1 MALIIDELIADLE
14 PEAHAEQPAADA
26 RPAEGEPADRTLD
39 LLELTAEREER
50 LRVD

>member
-1 MALIIDELIADLE
+1 MPLIIDELIAE
-14 PEAHAEQPAADA
+14 VPAEGSVEAATA
-26 RPAEGEPADRTLD
+26 RPAEGDQADQWLD